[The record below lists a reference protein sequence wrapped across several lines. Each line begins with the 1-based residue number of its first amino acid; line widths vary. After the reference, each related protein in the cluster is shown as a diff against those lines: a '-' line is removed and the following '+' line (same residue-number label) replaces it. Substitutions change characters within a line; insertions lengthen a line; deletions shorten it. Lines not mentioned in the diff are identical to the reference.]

1 MPGAV
6 TPHEFGPLDPQAE
19 QFLVAMRDGV
29 LLATDVYLPEGE
41 GPFPAVLIRLPYD
54 KSGQFSF
61 MSEIAER
68 LTPMGLAVV
77 VQDVRGKVRSAGET
91 LAFVNEVRDGWDTVT
106 WLIEQPWSNGS
117 VGTFGDSYYGFTQ
130 WAIAASGHP
139 ALKAMVPR
147 MTTTEVGSDWMYL
160 DGVFNVGTMGEWAL
174 HTWIDNSLNDIEID
188 WSTRPL
194 SDFIKFN
201 SNGFTSTSWD
211 AWIDEGPESVYWT
224 TAIFTGNKVPYGH
237 VPALHVGG
245 WFDVF
250 SRGQLRDFQR
260 SLLGPAGDQQYL
272 VMGAMD
278 HFDDWLT
285 EEGRT
290 PDYLKDRDLLARF
303 LDNYLTPAADF
314 LSRVLNGDPF
324 DMPRVRWELANDGW
338 YSSDSWPPAGVFS
351 QELYLGGARN
361 ALVGPQG
368 GSLQEAAELTEA
380 FVEWIHDPQD
390 PVPHLIED
398 PWRPLLHLP
407 DERPVHVRPDV
418 LTFTSEERRVPLD
431 LAGPVCFRGTL
442 QAEAPSTHLVAR
454 LCDVYPDGRTH
465 LIVEGIKLIKE
476 PSTRREVRIDLGD
489 TGYRLRA
496 GHRLRLQISA
506 SAFPRWPVHPGTE
519 ENPMTAVVTQS
530 VTHRLFLG
538 GSHRSALSLTVLPS
552 DGDNSCYESD
562 RGSNE
567 GTRN

>member
-6 TPHEFGPLDPQAE
+6 TPHAFGPLDPRAK
-19 QFLVAMRDGV
+19 QFHVTMRDGV
-29 LLATDVYLPEGE
+29 HLATDVYLPEGQ

-68 LTPMGLAVV
+68 LTPLGLAVV
-77 VQDVRGKVRSAGET
+77 VQDVRGKVRSEGET
-91 LAFVNEVRDGWDTVT
+91 LAFVSEVRDGEDTVT
-106 WLIEQPWSNGS
+106 WLTEQTWSNGS

-130 WAIAASGHP
+130 WALAASGHP

-147 MTTTEVGSDWMYL
+147 MTTTEIGSDWMYL

-194 SDFIKFN
+194 MDFIKFN
-201 SNGFTSTSWD
+201 SNGVASASWD
-211 AWIDEGPESVYWT
+211 SWIDKGPEAAYWT
-224 TAIFTGNKVPYGH
+224 TDIFNGEQVPYGH
-237 VPALHVGG
+237 VPTLHVGG

-272 VMGAMD
+272 IMGAMD

-290 PDYLKDRDLLARF
+290 PDYLKDRDLLVRF
-303 LDNYLTPAADF
+303 LDNYLTPAAEF
-314 LSRVLNGDPF
+314 LSCVLKGDRL
-324 DMPRVRWELANDGW
+324 DLPRVRWELANDGW
-338 YSSDSWPPAGVFS
+338 HSSDSWPPAEVFT
-351 QELYLGGARN
+351 QQFLLGGARN
-361 ALVGPQG
+361 ALAGPQG
-368 GSLQEAAELTEA
+368 GLLQDSAEPTESS
-380 FVEWIHDPQD
+380 VDWIHDPQD

-398 PWRPLLHLP
+398 PWRPLLNLP

-418 LTFTSEERRVPLD
+418 LTFTSEERHAPLD
-431 LAGPVCFRGTL
+431 LAGPVSFTGTL
-442 QAEAPSTHLVAR
+442 QADAPATHLVAR

-465 LIVEGIKLIKE
+465 LVVEGITLVDD
-476 PSTRREVRIDLGD
+476 PRNPREVRVDLGD
-489 TGYRLRA
+489 TGYRLRV

-506 SAFPRWPVHPGTE
+506 SAFPRWPVHPGTGE
-519 ENPMTAVVTQS
+519 DPMTAVVTQS
-530 VTHRLFLG
+530 VTHRLLLG
-538 GSHRSALSLTVLPS
+538 GSHRTALSLTVLPS
-552 DGDNSCYESD
+552 DGDN
-562 RGSNE
+562 
-567 GTRN
+567 